1 MKRIVI
7 TGMGVI
13 APNGIGKDEF
23 WQALERGDS
32 GIRPATLINTSYFK
46 TKLGAECVDF
56 NAADFL
62 GQKGLRNLDRTAR
75 LVCSASKLALE
86 DAGLDVSEENTD
98 DLGIVTATTLS
109 FSGDFAAFTKEE
121 TEEGSRF
128 VNPALFPPTTINYPS
143 SQISIRYKIK
153 GFNTTVST
161 GFSAG
166 LDALK
171 YAVGMIEAGR
181 AKAVLVCGVESFS
194 FSNYVGFYKIGFLA
208 GIKGQ
213 EISCPFDTRHNGIV
227 FGEAGAVLIVEDEE
241 YARRRKAR
249 IYAEVLSVESFFD
262 AYHIGRYAFRP
273 IGLKQSMVEA
283 LNKADLR
290 EDDIDYICAC
300 ANSVPQQDILETQ
313 AIKDIFNIY
322 AKAIPVSSIKS
333 MIGESVSASGC
344 LQLIAAVGAINNSF
358 IPPTINYQS
367 SDVDCDL
374 DYVPN
379 VSRKKYLNYV
389 LVDSFGPGSNNSVAI
404 IGKYK

>member
-1 MKRIVI
+1 MERVVI
-7 TGMGVI
+7 TGIGVI
-13 APNGIGKDEF
+13 APNGIGKDAF
-23 WQALERGDS
+23 WEALREGKS
-32 GIRPATLINTSYFK
+32 GIKPATLIDTTSFK
-46 TKLGAECVDF
+46 TKLGGECTDF

-62 GQKGLRNLDRTAR
+62 GQKGLRNLDRTTR

-86 DAGLDVSEENTD
+86 DADLEVSEKNTD
-98 DLGIVTATTLS
+98 DLGVVTATTIS

-121 TEEGSRF
+121 SDEGSRF

-153 GFNTTVST
+153 GLNATIST

-171 YAVGMIEAGR
+171 YAVTMIKTGR
-181 AKAVLVCGVESFS
+181 AKAVLVCGVEGFT

-208 GIKGQ
+208 GINGE
-213 EISCPFDTRHNGIV
+213 EISCPFDSRHNGII
-227 FGEAGAVLIVEDEE
+227 FAEAAAALLVEDEE

-262 AYHIGRYAFRP
+262 AYRIGRYASRP

-283 LNKADLR
+283 LNKANLR

-300 ANSVPQQDILETQ
+300 ANSVPQQDILEAQ
-313 AIKDIFNIY
+313 AVKDVFNIY
-322 AKAIPVSSIKS
+322 AESIPVSSIKS

-344 LQLIAAVGAINNSF
+344 LQLIASVGAINNGF
-358 IPPTINYQS
+358 IPPTVNYQS
-367 SDVDCDL
+367 SDTNYNL
-374 DYVPN
+374 DYVPGT
-379 VSRKKYLNYV
+379 SREKILNYV
-389 LVDSFGPGSNNSVAI
+389 LIDSFGPGSNNSVAI